1 MLAKFLLD
9 MRKCGLIRGSE
20 QKYIHL
26 SASGTVYDQFQIH
39 QSTEM
44 DKGTTKEIE
53 HILDQLFVQILLR
66 PFWKLLG
73 LYVSTVVLKVM
84 IHHHWSLLKKK
95 MCRNGFQLLI
105 TCQITPIKILYCCTL
120 DSLQKSTPKYDF
132 TLKCY
137 VSIDYPPKKTL
148 KVATTDGV
156 LCIKF

>member
-1 MLAKFLLD
+1 
-9 MRKCGLIRGSE
+9 
-20 QKYIHL
+20 
-26 SASGTVYDQFQIH
+26 
-39 QSTEM
+39 
-44 DKGTTKEIE
+44 
-53 HILDQLFVQILLR
+53 
-66 PFWKLLG
+66 
-73 LYVSTVVLKVM
+73 
-84 IHHHWSLLKKK
+84 